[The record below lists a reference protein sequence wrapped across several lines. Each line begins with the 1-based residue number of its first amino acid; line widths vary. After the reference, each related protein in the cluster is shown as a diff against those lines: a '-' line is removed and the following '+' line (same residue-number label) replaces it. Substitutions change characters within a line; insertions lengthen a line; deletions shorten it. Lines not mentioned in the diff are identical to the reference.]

1 MWGAGKGT
9 RRPETEVGADVCYT
23 MRAKQEGSREE
34 VMGAL
39 GVAERRDDD

>member
-1 MWGAGKGT
+1 M
-9 RRPETEVGADVCYT
+9 GADVCYT